1 MSVFRVHK
9 TDNYTTMSNHHLRN
23 TNLTLKAKG
32 LMSVML
38 SLPEDWDYSAK
49 GLTTLS
55 LGGEDSVKSA
65 LRELEENRYLKR
77 TPIREKGVIK
87 DWQYDIYENPESL
100 ENIESEPQ
108 GEKPLVAKPLVEKQP
123 QINTKEINTKI
134 INNNFTNV
142 KLEQPSV
149 THSTSKRH
157 LVNVDTVSTPVKEK
171 KKSRYEQCMEVID
184 EMIDVRYI
192 ELKSILAD
200 YLTMRLAIK
209 DKPMYVS
216 GWKALIRKLQELSP
230 KINEQYEIVRQSLE
244 NSWATFYPIKN
255 NNYRK
260 GEQNQSVFSE
270 YGQVKAERRDDEVI
284 VNVQF

>member
-1 MSVFRVHK
+1 M
-9 TDNYTTMSNHHLRN
+9 
-23 TNLTLKAKG
+23 
-32 LMSVML
+32 
-38 SLPEDWDYSAK
+38 E
-49 GLTTLS
+49 
-55 LGGEDSVKSA
+55 
-65 LRELEENRYLKR
+65 REF
-77 TPIREKGVIK
+77 KGVWIPKEIWLSK
-87 DWQYDIYENPESL
+87 DLSML
-100 ENIESEPQ
+100 E
-108 GEKPLVAKPLVEKQP
+108 KVLLVEIDSLDNDNHCTAGNDYFADFCNCGTATITRAIAHLKELGLVEELPYNGKYRTIRVIKMISQTN
-123 QINTKEINTKI
+123 QNDESDSSKRLANNINSNKDNT
-134 INNNFTNV
+134 NNFTNV

-184 EMIDVRYI
+184 EMIDTRYI